1 MKKRICFMA
10 ILFAFAMQSLSVWAA
25 TQSVTPVYLHYKH
38 TPKLD
43 GMPKPS
49 KSPANYYLSL
59 SVSYNAEDQQLVMQ
73 DSSGEIYTYYI
84 SNEDIVSQGI
94 LDFSSTDN
102 HTIDLGAFLS
112 GTCTLVIV
120 HGGHTFCGTFDID

>member
-1 MKKRICFMA
+1 MA
-10 ILFAFAMQSLSVWAA
+10 ILFAFAMQSVSVWAA

-49 KSPANYYLSL
+49 KAPANYYLSL

-84 SNEDIVSQGI
+84 LNENEEVASQGI
-94 LDFSSTDN
+94 LNFSSTDN
-102 HTIDLGAFLS
+102 YTIDLGAFVS
-112 GTCTLVIV
+112 GAYTLVIV
-120 HGGHTFCGTFDID
+120 HGGHTFCGTFDVD